1 MRRNGFSVIE
11 LLIAMLIVGIIAAI
25 AMGNYFNAVNR
36 AKQKRTMADIR
47 AVATAWEAR
56 AVDVRQYNASGAFT
70 LPSATVS
77 YDELAFMLMPTYV
90 RSISR
95 TDGWGHAV
103 DFHTDQAI
111 GSSTAA
117 AAYTLRSTGRDGQLQ
132 GSSYIGGPTTD
143 YDCDIVYANG
153 QFIVWP
159 EGVQQK

>member
-11 LLIAMLIVGIIAAI
+11 LLVAVLIVGIIAAI
-25 AMGNYFNAVNR
+25 AMGNYLNAVNR
-36 AKQKRTMADIR
+36 AKQKRTMADMR
-47 AVATAWEAR
+47 AVAAAWEAR

-77 YDELAFMLMPTYV
+77 YDELAVMLMPTYV
-90 RSISR
+90 RSFAR
-95 TDGWGHAV
+95 TDGWGHAL

-117 AAYTLRSTGRDGQLQ
+117 AGYTMRSMGRDGLLQ
-132 GSSYIGGPTTD
+132 GTSYIGGATTD
-143 YDCDIVYANG
+143 YDCDIVYASG

>member
-56 AVDVRQYNASGAFT
+56 AVDVKQYNASGAFT
-70 LPSATVS
+70 LPSVTVS
-77 YDELAFMLMPTYV
+77 YDDLAVMLMPTYV
-90 RSISR
+90 RSFVRS
-95 TDGWGHAV
+95 DGWGHAL

-117 AAYTLRSTGRDGQLQ
+117 AGYAMRSTGRDGQLQ
-132 GSSYIGGPTTD
+132 GNSYIGGPTTD
-143 YDCDIVYANG
+143 YDCDIVYASG